1 MKFIY
6 LMLSLTL
13 CSKAMAWDC
22 KVWTSNVPGM
32 ECYKAPVTPSGG
44 SNSSSSTATQSQ
56 QQGQGQAQSSKN
68 VNKNSAAAASA
79 SESKSLS
86 QAMNGGNT
94 LATSNVN
101 SGNTEYRESAN
112 AVSLAPQII
121 SGCQVAGQVG
131 GSNTRGSAVLG
142 VAFTSSE
149 CYAFIQ
155 AQAYLAV
162 GMRQSACEILNST
175 DAARRAV
182 KRGAKLPE
190 CAVPVVV
197 VEAPLAPAYVTQQEF
212 QTVIKKVL
220 TK

>member
-13 CSKAMAWDC
+13 CSKVMAWDC
-22 KVWTSNVPGM
+22 SYWHQSKDPKA
-32 ECYKAPVTPSGG
+32 ECYVAPTTPGG

-56 QQGQGQAQSSKN
+56 QQGQAQSSKN
-68 VNKNSAAAASA
+68 VNKNTAAAASA

-112 AVSLAPQII
+112 AVALAPQII

-197 VEAPLAPAYVTQQEF
+197 VEASLAPAYVTQEEF
-212 QTVIKKVL
+212 QTVIRKVL